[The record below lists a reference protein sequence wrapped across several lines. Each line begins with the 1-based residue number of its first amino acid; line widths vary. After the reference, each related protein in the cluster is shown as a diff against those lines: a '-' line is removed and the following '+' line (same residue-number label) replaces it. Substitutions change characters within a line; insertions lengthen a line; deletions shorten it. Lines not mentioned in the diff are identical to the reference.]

1 MSNDILLV
9 DDTPSNGEI
18 ITNDAFDIIRNLHDE
33 VSMED
38 TPRSFIKNKMGV
50 DYVEVGYMKKMAD
63 KHYPGWSW
71 TIVRTETLG
80 SEAFMVHGR
89 LKWFE
94 GGIWREGD
102 MTAAHRIMKKRGS
115 DEFVDVGN
123 DIKSANTDCIK
134 KAFNMYLNIADD
146 VYRNRVEDTSLS
158 QEEIDFL
165 YKQMEGLNEEWKE
178 KISLSIEDGN
188 IEKGDIDKVVAKIEL
203 IKKETKGKDNE

>member
-1 MSNDILLV
+1 MSNEILLV

-18 ITNDAFDIIRNLHDE
+18 VTSDAFDVIRNLHDK

-71 TIVRTETLG
+71 TIIRTETLG

-115 DEFVDVGN
+115 NEFVDVGN

-146 VYRNRVEDTSLS
+146 VYRNRVPDTSLS

-178 KISLSIEDGN
+178 KISFSIEDGS
-188 IEKGDIDKVVAKIEL
+188 IEKADIDKVVAKIKL

>member
-1 MSNDILLV
+1 MSNEILLV

-18 ITNDAFDIIRNLHDE
+18 VTSDAFDIIRNLHDK

>member
-1 MSNDILLV
+1 MSNEILLV

-18 ITNDAFDIIRNLHDE
+18 VTSDAFDVIRNLHDK

-115 DEFVDVGN
+115 NEFVDVGN

>member
-1 MSNDILLV
+1 MSNNISLQDETPVNGDILAI
-9 DDTPSNGEI
+9 DS
-18 ITNDAFDIIRNLHDE
+18 FDIIRNLHEE

-50 DYVEVGYMKKMAD
+50 DYVEYSYMRKIAD

-71 TIVRTETLG
+71 TIISTETLG

-102 MTAAHRIMKKRGS
+102 CTAAHRIQKKRNS
-115 DEFVDVGN
+115 DSFVDVGN

-158 QEEIDFL
+158 QEDIDLL
-165 YKQMEGLNEEWKE
+165 YEKMEGLNDEWKE
-178 KISLSIEDGN
+178 KISLSIENGE
-188 IEKGDIDKVVAKIEL
+188 IEKGDIDKVITRIEQ
-203 IKKETKGKDNE
+203 IKEESK

>member
-1 MSNDILLV
+1 MSNELALTETVTSDG
-9 DDTPSNGEI
+9 TI
-18 ITNDAFDIIRNLHDE
+18 ITSDTFDVIRDLHNE

-63 KHYPGWSW
+63 KHYPAWSW
-71 TIVRTETLG
+71 TIVKTETLG

-94 GGIWREGD
+94 GGIWRKGD
-102 MTAAHRIMKKRGS
+102 MTAAHRIMKKRGT

-158 QEEIDFL
+158 QEDIDFL
-165 YKQMEGLNEEWKE
+165 YEKMEGLNEEWKE

-188 IEKGDIDKVVAKIEL
+188 IEKGDMDKVVAKIEL
-203 IKKETKGKDNE
+203 IKNETKGKDNE

>member
-1 MSNDILLV
+1 MSNEILLV

-18 ITNDAFDIIRNLHDE
+18 VTSDAFDVIRNLHDK

-115 DEFVDVGN
+115 NEFVDVGN

-158 QEEIDFL
+158 QEDIDFL

>member
-1 MSNDILLV
+1 MSNEILLV

-18 ITNDAFDIIRNLHDE
+18 VTSDAFDVIRNLHDK

-71 TIVRTETLG
+71 TIIRTETLG

-115 DEFVDVGN
+115 NEFVDVGN

>member
-1 MSNDILLV
+1 MSNNISLVDETPVNGDILAI
-9 DDTPSNGEI
+9 DS
-18 ITNDAFDIIRNLHDE
+18 FDIIRILHE
-33 VSMED
+33 KVSMED

-50 DYVEVGYMKKMAD
+50 DYVEYSYMRKLAD

-71 TIVRTETLG
+71 NIISTETLG

-102 MTAAHRIMKKRGS
+102 CTAAHRIQKKRNS
-115 DEFVDVGN
+115 DSFVDVGN

-158 QEEIDFL
+158 QEDIDLL
-165 YKQMEGLNEEWKE
+165 YEKMEGLNDEWKE
-178 KISLSIEDGN
+178 KISLSIENGE
-188 IEKGDIDKVVAKIEL
+188 IEKGDIDKVITRIEQ
-203 IKKETKGKDNE
+203 IKEESK

>member
-1 MSNDILLV
+1 MSNEILLV

-18 ITNDAFDIIRNLHDE
+18 VTSDAFDVIRNLHDK

-38 TPRSFIKNKMGV
+38 TPRSFIKNRQGV

-71 TIVRTETLG
+71 TIIRTETLG

-115 DEFVDVGN
+115 NEFVDVGN

>member
-1 MSNDILLV
+1 MSNNISLVDETPVNGDILAI
-9 DDTPSNGEI
+9 DS
-18 ITNDAFDIIRNLHDE
+18 FDIIRNLHEE

-38 TPRSFIKNKMGV
+38 TPKSFIKNKMGV
-50 DYVEVGYMKKMAD
+50 DYVEYSYMRKLAD

-71 TIVRTETLG
+71 TIISTETLG

-102 MTAAHRIMKKRGS
+102 CTAAQRIQKKRNS
-115 DEFVDVGN
+115 DSFVDVGN

-158 QEEIDFL
+158 QEDIDSL
-165 YKQMEGLNEEWKE
+165 YKEMEGLNDEWKE
-178 KISLSIEDGN
+178 KISLSIESGD
-188 IEKGDIDKVVAKIEL
+188 IEKNDIDKVITRINQ
-203 IKKETKGKDNE
+203 IKEETE